1 MSKDSFIKRLDAMI
15 SSIFSSSLKGEEVE
29 EPQEEEATSPQSIE
43 EYTELTGKRFRM
55 TKTQKDSG
63 LTRQEAF
70 EDFINTNWR
79 K

>member
-1 MSKDSFIKRLDAMI
+1 VDKNSFLKKIDDMI
-15 SSIFSSSLKGEEVE
+15 SSIFSSSLKEEVE
-29 EPQEEEATSPQSIE
+29 EPQEEEATSPQNIE

-55 TKTQKDSG
+55 TKCQKEMG